1 MTFSSP
7 DPRII
12 TVVHHSSVDMPWTG
26 EDTKDVFKKVIG
38 GLIAAAVLAIAYT
51 LMERAEWYYAAA
63 LTALLVLLL
72 LLLLTILS
80 RQAASRIEPPAID
93 TRNSSLP
100 VRETDVGETRA
111 PPPAASTHSDRPADR
126 DDVVANDKALKK
138 EVKAEQ
144 KRRKKE
150 AKAGEKED

>member
-1 MTFSSP
+1 
-7 DPRII
+7 
-12 TVVHHSSVDMPWTG
+12 MPWTG

-80 RQAASRIEPPAID
+80 RQTASSVESSVTD

-100 VRETDVGETRA
+100 VHETDVGETRA
-111 PPPAASTHSDRPADR
+111 PPPVASAHSEEPVDR
-126 DDVVANDKALKK
+126 DDVVSDGKTMKK
-138 EVKAEQ
+138 EIKAEQ
-144 KRRKKE
+144 KRRKKK
-150 AKAGEKED
+150 AKAQGKDD

>member
-1 MTFSSP
+1 MFSCP
-7 DPRII
+7 DLTII
-12 TVVHHSSVDMPWTG
+12 TIVHHSSVDMPWTG

-38 GLIAAAVLAIAYT
+38 GLIAAAVLGIAYT

-80 RQAASRIEPPAID
+80 RQAASRVEPSAID
-93 TRNSSLP
+93 TEESSLP
-100 VRETDVGETRA
+100 VRKTDVGETRA
-111 PPPAASTHSDRPADR
+111 PSPAVSTHSDGPAGPDY
-126 DDVVANDKALKK
+126 VVADGKALKK
-138 EVKAEQ
+138 EIKAEQ

>member
-1 MTFSSP
+1 
-7 DPRII
+7 
-12 TVVHHSSVDMPWTG
+12 MPWTG

-72 LLLLTILS
+72 LLLLTILI
-80 RQAASRIEPPAID
+80 RQAASRVEPSATD

-100 VRETDVGETRA
+100 IHETGVGETRT
-111 PPPAASTHSDRPADR
+111 PPPAASTRSDGPAGR
-126 DDVVANDKALKK
+126 DDVVADGKALKK
-138 EVKAEQ
+138 EIKAEQ
-144 KRRKKE
+144 KRRKKA

>member
-1 MTFSSP
+1 
-7 DPRII
+7 
-12 TVVHHSSVDMPWTG
+12 MPWTG

-72 LLLLTILS
+72 LLLLTVLS
-80 RQAASRIEPPAID
+80 RQTSSSVEPSATD

-100 VRETDVGETRA
+100 VQETDVGETRA
-111 PPPAASTHSDRPADR
+111 SHPVASTHPEGSVGR
-126 DDVVANDKALKK
+126 DDAVSDGKALKK
-138 EVKAEQ
+138 EIKAEQ

-150 AKAGEKED
+150 AKAGEKEDRHPPLL